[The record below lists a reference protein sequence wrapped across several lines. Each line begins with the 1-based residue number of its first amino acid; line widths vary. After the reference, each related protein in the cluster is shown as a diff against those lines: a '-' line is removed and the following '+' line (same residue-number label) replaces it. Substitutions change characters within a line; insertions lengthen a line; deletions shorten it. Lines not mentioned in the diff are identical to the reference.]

1 MKKQE
6 IDHILARMLDSH
18 DNVSDLIL
26 TVGRPMQVEN
36 SGELESV
43 DMEPTFKEL
52 TPFQTELIALN
63 LINGDRRL
71 TESLLRQGSCDLSY
85 SLPGKARFR
94 VNIFSQS
101 GRYSIV
107 LRRLESTVPAIRT
120 RGLPEVF
127 YKIAEEKNGIVF
139 VTGATGSG

>member
-6 IDHILARMLDSH
+6 TDHILARMLDSH

-36 SGELESV
+36 SGELENV
-43 DMEPTFKEL
+43 DMEPVFKEL
-52 TPFQTELIALN
+52 TPFQTEIIALN
-63 LINGDRRL
+63 LVNGDRRL
-71 TESLLRQGSCDLSY
+71 TESLFRQGSCDLSY

-101 GRYSIV
+101 GKYSIGSYYSLV
-107 LRRLESTVPAIRT
+107 LYLQI
-120 RGLPEVF
+120 
-127 YKIAEEKNGIVF
+127 
-139 VTGATGSG
+139 